1 MKSLIYGETGVYP
14 VNVLVKMRLIRFWSS
29 LISNKAE
36 KYSSKLYDILFNLY
50 KKGIYFSKWVQA
62 IKDIL
67 IETGFDCVWESQSF
81 ISRDT
86 LCKNVNQVLKD
97 NFQQEWRE
105 ALEQSNKCLFYRNFK
120 QTFCKEKYISQ
131 LPDAYVISFLK
142 FRCCNHN
149 LEIELGRRTG
159 TPRELRTC
167 KKCTMSVIGDEFHFV
182 MECPKYDEL
191 RKKYLPQKYLS
202 PKSVFNF
209 CRLFCGSKTTQLK
222 IGKFI
227 KFANVV

>member
-1 MKSLIYGETGVYP
+1 M
-14 VNVLVKMRLIRFWSS
+14 
-29 LISNKAE
+29 
-36 KYSSKLYDILFNLY
+36 
-50 KKGIYFSKWVQA
+50 
-62 IKDIL
+62 
-67 IETGFDCVWESQSF
+67 
-81 ISRDT
+81 
-86 LCKNVNQVLKD
+86 
-97 NFQQEWRE
+97 
-105 ALEQSNKCLFYRNFK
+105 
-120 QTFCKEKYISQ
+120 
-131 LPDAYVISFLK
+131 PDAYVISFLK

-227 KFANVV
+227 KFANIV